1 MVLAGEVVE
10 GVTDLAVDDMEE
22 GHEIMAELAK
32 RTSEKSMIVVRYFI
46 VYNLGLFDYIKF
58 QRENT
63 LDAEIYK
70 ITSFGLLFSDLCLI

>member
-10 GVTDLAVDDMEE
+10 EVTDLAVDDMEE

-46 VYNLGLFDYIKF
+46 VYNLGLFDYI
-58 QRENT
+58 
-63 LDAEIYK
+63 
-70 ITSFGLLFSDLCLI
+70 